1 MRTPGDEAT
10 TIPEVLR
17 ATAARYP
24 DRLALR
30 QPGKSG
36 VQTWTWRQYLEAAE
50 EIAAGLHALGVGRN
64 DHVAI
69 CSETRAE
76 FYLVDQGILM
86 NGSVAAALYP
96 SYPPHELLRTIE
108 LSEAKVLFVE
118 DTKMLAAL
126 RQAPVDRFILMTGAA
141 LPDEKPGALSLAE
154 LRSHGR
160 FAADVSPED
169 NAILYLT
176 SGATGDPKRVLVT
189 QGALTANIHMGP
201 DAITLTPDDITVAFL
216 PSAHIAQRVVVEM
229 LPILTGTPVS
239 FAESLMKLPGELKA
253 VRPTFFL
260 APPRVWERMYSSIR
274 AEILK
279 KPGLVQ
285 KAFHGAVSLGRSAGR
300 LKREGKRVPLHVRLR
315 LALADRLIFTKI
327 RERLGGR
334 LRAAISGAAPLS
346 ADLAEFFEAIGM
358 PLIEGYGL
366 TEGGV
371 AALNPLDSPRPG
383 SIGKA
388 LRGVE
393 FRVGDE
399 GELLL
404 RSPALSSGYHNDP
417 EATAELIRDGW
428 LHTGDIGTIDDDGY
442 IYITGRKKE
451 LIVSSN
457 GKKIFP
463 ARVETFF
470 KFEPLISQLVL
481 AGDRLPHLV
490 ALFTI
495 HPAIAEAL
503 PGAATAGVPLHEAPP
518 VIAEVQR
525 IVTRINKQLAPFEQ
539 IKRFRIL
546 HRDFSI
552 EHGEVTATM
561 KVRRKQVMENFR
573 AELDDLYQRS
583 ASGRGGE

>member
-1 MRTPGDEAT
+1 METPAST
-10 TIPEVLR
+10 AATIPEVLR
-17 ATAARYP
+17 RTAARYP
-24 DRLALR
+24 DGLALR
-30 QPGKSG
+30 QPGKDG
-36 VQTWTWRQYLEAAE
+36 VRTWTWMQYLEAAE
-50 EIAAGLHALGVGRN
+50 EIAAGLKALGIGRG

-96 SYPPHELLRTIE
+96 SYPAAELIRTIG
-108 LSEAKVLFVE
+108 LSGAKVLFVE
-118 DTKMLAAL
+118 DPIMLAAL
-126 RQAPVDRFILMTGAA
+126 RGAPVGHFILMTGEAEGAVSLAA
-141 LPDEKPGALSLAE
+141 L
-154 LRSHGR
+154 RRHGR
-160 FAADVSPED
+160 YAADVLPED
-169 NAILYLT
+169 RAILYLT
-176 SGATGDPKRVLVT
+176 SGATGDPKRVVVT
-189 QGALTANIHMGP
+189 HGALTSNINMGP
-201 DAITLTPDDITVAFL
+201 DVIALGPDDITIAFL
-216 PSAHIAQRVVVEM
+216 PSAHIAQRVVVEL
-229 LPILTGTPVS
+229 LPMLTGTPVS
-239 FAESLMKLPGELKA
+239 FAESLMKLPGELKS

-274 AEILK
+274 AEVQK
-279 KPGLVQ
+279 KPALAQ
-285 KAFHGAVSLGRSAGR
+285 KAFHAAVRLGRAAAKR
-300 LKREGKRVPLHVRLR
+300 KREGKSVPLHMSLP
-315 LALADRLIFTKI
+315 LALAERLIFATI

-334 LRAAISGAAPLS
+334 LRVAISGAAPLS
-346 ADLAEFFEAIGM
+346 ADLAEFFDAIGL

-371 AALNPLDSPRPG
+371 AVFNPVGAPRPG

-388 LRGVE
+388 LKGVE
-393 FRVGDE
+393 VRTADD
-399 GELLL
+399 GELLI

-417 EATAELIRDGW
+417 EATAALIQDGW
-428 LHTGDIGTIDDDGY
+428 LHTGDIATIDADGY

-457 GKKIFP
+457 GKKVFP
-463 ARVETFF
+463 GRVETFF

-495 HPAIAEAL
+495 QPSIAEAI
-503 PGAATAGVPLHEAPP
+503 PGASAAGVPLHEAPQ
-518 VIAEVQR
+518 VVAEVQR
-525 IVTRINKQLAPFEQ
+525 IVTRINRQLAPFEQ

-552 EHGEVTATM
+552 ENGEVTATM
-561 KVRRKQVMENFR
+561 KVRRQQVMENFH

>member
-1 MRTPGDEAT
+1 MPD
-10 TIPEVLR
+10 TIPEILR
-17 ATAARYP
+17 QTAAKYP

-30 QPGKSG
+30 QPSKSG
-36 VQTWTWRQYLEAAE
+36 AQTWTWSQYLQAAE
-50 EIAAGLHALGVGRN
+50 EIAAGLHSLGIARG

-76 FYLVDQGILM
+76 FYLADQGIMM
-86 NGSVAAALYP
+86 NASVAAALYP
-96 SYPPHELLRTIE
+96 SYPPADLLRTIG
-108 LSEAKVLFVE
+108 LSEAKALFVE
-118 DTKMLAAL
+118 DPKTFAAL
-126 RQAPVDRFILMTGAA
+126 KDARVQHFILLTGEA
-141 LPDEKPGALSLAE
+141 LGAISLAE
-154 LRSHGR
+154 LRTHGR
-160 FAADVSPED
+160 RAADISPED
-169 NAILYLT
+169 FAILYLT
-176 SGATGDPKRVLVT
+176 SGATGEPKRVLAT
-189 QGALTANIHMGP
+189 QGSLARNIRMGP
-201 DAITLTPDDITVAFL
+201 DALGLTPDDITVAFL
-216 PSAHIAQRVVVEM
+216 PSAHIAQRVVIEL

-239 FAESLMKLPGELKA
+239 FAESLSKLPGELKS
-253 VRPTFFL
+253 VKPTVFL

-274 AEILK
+274 TEVQK
-279 KPGLVQ
+279 KSPTAQ
-285 KAFHGAVSLGRSAGR
+285 KAFDAAVKLGRNAAR
-300 LKREGKRVPLHVRLR
+300 RRREGKSVPIHIALPLK
-315 LALADRLIFTKI
+315 LADRLIFAQI

-334 LRAAISGAAPLS
+334 MRAAISGAAPLS
-346 ADLAEFFEAIGM
+346 ADLAEFFDAIGM

-371 AALNPLDSPRPG
+371 AVMNPLNAPRPG
-383 SIGKA
+383 SIGKP

-393 FRVGDE
+393 FRTTEE
-399 GELLL
+399 GELML

-417 EATAELIRDGW
+417 AATAELIEDGW
-428 LHTGDIGTIDDDGY
+428 LHTGDIGTIDADGY

-463 ARVETFF
+463 GRVETLF

-495 HPAIAEAL
+495 QPTVAEAI
-503 PGAATAGVPLHEAPP
+503 PGATVPLCESSQVVA
-518 VIAEVQR
+518 AVQR

-546 HRDFSI
+546 PRDFSI

-573 AELDDLYQRS
+573 TELDDLYQRS

>member
-1 MRTPGDEAT
+1 MPKPA
-10 TIPEVLR
+10 TIPEILR

-24 DRLALR
+24 AGPALR
-30 QPGKSG
+30 QPGKNG
-36 VQTWTWRQYLEAAE
+36 VQTWTWSQYLEAAE
-50 EIAAGLHALGVGRN
+50 EIAAGLHALGIGHG

-76 FYLVDQGILM
+76 FYLADQGILM

-96 SYPPHELLRTIE
+96 SYPAAELLRTIA
-108 LSEAKVLFVE
+108 LSEAKALFVE
-118 DTKMLAAL
+118 DAKMLASLHEAIV
-126 RQAPVDRFILMTGAA
+126 QHFILLTGEAS
-141 LPDEKPGALSLAE
+141 GALSLAA
-154 LRSHGR
+154 LRAHGR
-160 FAADVSPED
+160 RVAEVSPED
-169 NAILYLT
+169 KAILYLT
-176 SGATGDPKRVLVT
+176 SGATGEPKRVLAT
-189 QGALTANIHMGP
+189 QGSLVANIRMGP
-201 DAITLTPDDITVAFL
+201 DVIPLTPEDITVAFL
-216 PSAHIAQRVVVEM
+216 PSAHIAQRVVVEL
-229 LPILTGTPVS
+229 LPILSGTPVS
-239 FAESLMKLPGELKA
+239 FAESLMKLPGELKS

-274 AEILK
+274 AEVQK
-279 KPGLVQ
+279 KPAVAQ
-285 KAFHGAVSLGRSAGR
+285 KAFRAAVALGRAAAR
-300 LKREGKRVPLHVRLR
+300 RKREGKRIPLYMSLP
-315 LALADRLIFTKI
+315 LKMADRLIFAQI

-334 LRAAISGAAPLS
+334 LRVAISGAAPLA

-371 AALNPLDSPRPG
+371 AAFNPLNAPRPG

-388 LRGVE
+388 LRGVQ
-393 FRVGDE
+393 FRTSDE
-399 GELLL
+399 GELLI
-404 RSPALSSGYHNDP
+404 RSPALSTGYHNDP
-417 EATAELIRDGW
+417 AATAELIEDGW
-428 LHTGDIGTIDDDGY
+428 LHTGDIGTIDGDGY

-463 ARVETFF
+463 ARVETLF

-481 AGDRLPHLV
+481 AGDKLPHLV
-490 ALFTI
+490 ALFTLQ
-495 HPAIAEAL
+495 PSVAEAI
-503 PGAATAGVPLHEAPP
+503 PGAANGGGPLHEAPP

-546 HRDFSI
+546 PRDFSI
-552 EHGEVTATM
+552 ERGEMTATM

-573 AELDDLYQRS
+573 AELDDLYRRS

>member
-1 MRTPGDEAT
+1 MKTTASRAT
-10 TIPEVLR
+10 TIPAILR
-17 ATAARYP
+17 GTAARYP
-24 DRLALR
+24 ERLALR
-30 QPGKSG
+30 QPGKAG
-36 VQTWTWRQYLEAAE
+36 VQTWTWKQYLEAAE
-50 EIAAGLHALGVGRN
+50 KIAAGLHALGIGRG

-76 FYLVDQGILM
+76 FYLADQGILM

-96 SYPPHELLRTIE
+96 SYPAPELLRTIA
-108 LSEAKVLFVE
+108 LAEAKTLFVE
-118 DTKMLAAL
+118 DPKMFAAL
-126 RQAPVDRFILMTGAA
+126 QEAPVAHFILLTGEA
-141 LPDEKPGALSLAE
+141 EGAISLQS

-160 FAADVSPED
+160 RAAEVSPDD

-176 SGATGDPKRVLVT
+176 SGATGDPKRVLTT
-189 QGALTANIHMGP
+189 QGSLAANIQMGP
-201 DAITLTPDDITVAFL
+201 AVIDLTPDDITVAFL
-216 PSAHIAQRVVVEM
+216 PSAHIAQRVVVEL

-253 VRPTFFL
+253 VRPTLFL

-274 AEILK
+274 TEVQK
-279 KPGLVQ
+279 KPALAQ
-285 KAFHGAVSLGRSAGR
+285 KAFNGAVKLGRQAAALRRAGKQVPPHLR
-300 LKREGKRVPLHVRLR
+300 LP
-315 LALADRLIFTKI
+315 LALADRVIFQKI

-371 AALNPLDSPRPG
+371 AAFNPVSAPRPG

-388 LRGVE
+388 LPGVE
-393 FRVGDE
+393 FRVSED

-417 EATAELIRDGW
+417 AATAELIQDGW
-428 LHTGDIGTIDDDGY
+428 LHTGDVGTIDGEGY

-463 ARVETFF
+463 ARVETLF

-495 HPAIAEAL
+495 QPSVAEAI
-503 PGAATAGVPLHEAPP
+503 PGAASAGVPLHEAPP

-525 IVTRINKQLAPFEQ
+525 IVTRINRQLAPFEQ
-539 IKRFRIL
+539 IKRFRIV

-561 KVRRKQVMENFR
+561 KVRRKQVLENFR

>member
-1 MRTPGDEAT
+1 MQNQGTNPT
-10 TIPEVLR
+10 TIPEILR

-30 QPGKSG
+30 QPGKAG
-36 VQTWTWRQYLEAAE
+36 VETWTWSQYLEAAE
-50 EIAAGLHALGVGRN
+50 EIAAGLTWLGIGRG

-96 SYPPHELLRTIE
+96 SYPPAELVRTVA
-108 LSEAKVLFVE
+108 LSEAKALFVE
-118 DTKMLAAL
+118 DPKMLAAL
-126 RQAPVDRFILMTGAA
+126 REAPVEHFILLTGEA
-141 LPDEKPGALSLAE
+141 PGAISLAA

-160 FAADVSPED
+160 RAADVSAED
-169 NAILYLT
+169 KAILYLT

-189 QGALTANIHMGP
+189 QGSLTANIQMGP
-201 DAITLTPDDITVAFL
+201 DVIALTPDDITVAFL

-229 LPILTGTPVS
+229 LPILSGTPVS
-239 FAESLMKLPGELKA
+239 FAESLSKLPGELKS
-253 VRPTFFL
+253 VKPTVFL
-260 APPRVWERMYSSIR
+260 APPRVWERMFSSIR
-274 AEILK
+274 TEVNK
-279 KPGLVQ
+279 KPPAAQ
-285 KAFHGAVSLGRSAGR
+285 KAFHAAVGLGRRAAE
-300 LKREGKRVPLHVRLR
+300 LKRAGKRVPLYIRL
-315 LALADRLIFTKI
+315 LLGLADRLIFAQI

-334 LRAAISGAAPLS
+334 LRVAISGAAPLS
-346 ADLAEFFEAIGM
+346 ADLAEFFEAIGI

-371 AALNPLDSPRPG
+371 AAFNPVDAPRPG

-393 FRVGDE
+393 FRTGED
-399 GELLL
+399 GELLI

-417 EATAELIRDGW
+417 AATAELIQNGW
-428 LHTGDIGTIDDDGY
+428 LHTGDIGTIDADGY

-463 ARVETFF
+463 GRVETLF
-470 KFEPLISQLVL
+470 KFEPLISQLVV

-495 HPAIAEAL
+495 HSPVAEAI
-503 PGAATAGVPLHEAPP
+503 PGAASAVSSGVPLNEVRE

-546 HRDFSI
+546 PRDFSI

>member
-1 MRTPGDEAT
+1 MSANITRPT

-17 ATAARYP
+17 QTAARFG

-36 VQTWTWRQYLEAAE
+36 VQTWTWNQYLEAAE
-50 EIAAGLHALGVGRN
+50 EIAAGLHSLGIGHG

-76 FYLVDQGILM
+76 FYLADQGILT

-96 SYPPHELLRTIE
+96 SYPAADLLRTIE
-108 LSEAKVLFVE
+108 LSEAKALFVE
-118 DTKMLAAL
+118 DPKILAAL
-126 RQAPVDRFILMTGAA
+126 KSASVQHFILLTGEA
-141 LPDEKPGALSLAE
+141 EGAISLAT

-160 FAADVSPED
+160 RAAEVRPED

-176 SGATGDPKRVLVT
+176 SGATGEPKRVMTT
-189 QGALTANIHMGP
+189 QGSLTANIYMGP
-201 DAITLTPDDITVAFL
+201 AVVGLTPDDITVAFL
-216 PSAHIAQRVVVEM
+216 PSAHIAQRVVVELLPM
-229 LPILTGTPVS
+229 LSGTPVS
-239 FAESLMKLPGELKA
+239 FAESLSKLPGELKS
-253 VRPTFFL
+253 VKPTLFL
-260 APPRVWERMYSSIR
+260 APPRVWERMYTSIR
-274 AEILK
+274 TEVQK
-279 KPGLVQ
+279 KSPTAQ
-285 KAFHGAVSLGRSAGR
+285 KAFHAAVELGRNAAR
-300 LKREGKRVPLHVRLR
+300 RRREGKFVPPHVSLLLT
-315 LALADRLIFTKI
+315 LANRLIFSKI

-334 LRAAISGAAPLS
+334 LRVAISGAAPLS
-346 ADLAEFFEAIGM
+346 ADLAEFYEAIGI

-371 AALNPLDSPRPG
+371 AAFNPVDAPRPG

-388 LRGVE
+388 LVGVE
-393 FRVGDE
+393 FRTTEE
-399 GELLL
+399 GELIL
-404 RSPALSSGYHNDP
+404 RSPGLSSGYHNDP
-417 EATAELIRDGW
+417 AATAELIQDGW
-428 LHTGDIGTIDDDGY
+428 LHTGDIGTIDAEGY

-463 ARVETFF
+463 GRVETLF

-495 HPAIAEAL
+495 HPGVAEAI
-503 PGAATAGVPLHEAPP
+503 PGATSAGVPLNDAPP
-518 VIAEVQR
+518 VIAEVQS
-525 IVTRINKQLAPFEQ
+525 IVNRINKQLAPFEQ

-546 HRDFSI
+546 PREFSI

-561 KVRRKQVMENFR
+561 KVRRKQVMENFK

>member
-1 MRTPGDEAT
+1 MAAAKPT
-10 TIPEVLR
+10 TIPETLR
-17 ATAARYP
+17 QTALRYP

-30 QPGKSG
+30 QPSKSG
-36 VQTWTWRQYLEAAE
+36 VQTWTWSQYLEAAE
-50 EIAAGLHALGVGRN
+50 EIAAGLHSLGIGRG

-76 FYLVDQGILM
+76 FYLADQGILM

-96 SYPPHELLRTIE
+96 SYPPEELLRTVG
-108 LSEAKVLFVE
+108 LSEAIALFVE
-118 DTKMLAAL
+118 DPKTFAAL
-126 RQAPVDRFILMTGAA
+126 RSAPVKHFILLTGEA
-141 LPDEKPGALSLAE
+141 EGAISLAS
-154 LRSHGR
+154 LRTHGR
-160 FAADVSPED
+160 HAETVTPED

-189 QGALTANIHMGP
+189 QGAFTANMNMAP
-201 DAITLTPDDITVAFL
+201 DVIPLTPDDITVAFL
-216 PSAHIAQRVVVEM
+216 PSAHIAQRAVVEM
-229 LPILTGTPVS
+229 LPILSGTPVS
-239 FAESLMKLPGELKA
+239 FAESLSKLPGELKS

-274 AEILK
+274 TEVAK
-279 KPGLVQ
+279 KPAAAQ
-285 KAFHGAVSLGRSAGR
+285 KFFHTAVEVGRSAGR
-300 LKREGKRVPLHVRLR
+300 LKREGKRVPLYSRLLLR
-315 LALADRLIFTKI
+315 LADRMIFAKI

-334 LRAAISGAAPLS
+334 VRTAISGAAPLS

-371 AALNPLDSPRPG
+371 AAINPLNAPRPG
-383 SIGKA
+383 SVGKA
-388 LRGVE
+388 LPGVE
-393 FRVGDE
+393 FRLSDE

-417 EATAELIRDGW
+417 AATAELIENGW
-428 LHTGDIGTIDDDGY
+428 LHTGDIGTIDKDGY

-463 ARVETFF
+463 ARIETLF
-470 KFEPLISQLVL
+470 KFEPLISQLLL
-481 AGDRLPHLV
+481 AGDKLPHVV

-495 HPAIAEAL
+495 NPSAAESI
-503 PGAATAGVPLHEAPP
+503 PGAKQPLYLSPQ
-518 VIAEVQR
+518 VTDEVQR

-546 HRDFSI
+546 PRDFSI
-552 EHGEVTATM
+552 EHGEMTATM
-561 KVRRKQVMENFR
+561 KVRRKQVMDNFKT
-573 AELDDLYQRS
+573 ELDDLYTRS

>member
-1 MRTPGDEAT
+1 MN

-17 ATAARYP
+17 QTAGRYC

-30 QPGKSG
+30 QPGKTG
-36 VQTWTWRQYLEAAE
+36 VQTWTWKQYLEAAE
-50 EIAAGLHALGVGRN
+50 EIAAGLHHLGIQRG

-96 SYPPHELLRTIE
+96 SYPPADLLRTIE
-108 LSEAKVLFVE
+108 LSEAKALFVE
-118 DTKMLAAL
+118 DPKMLAAL
-126 RQAPVDRFILMTGAA
+126 RGAPVQHFILMTGEA
-141 LPDEKPGALSLAE
+141 EGAVSLAD
-154 LRSHGR
+154 LRRHGR
-160 FAADVSPED
+160 YAAEISPED

-189 QGALTANIHMGP
+189 HGAVVANIKMGP
-201 DAITLTPDDITVAFL
+201 HVINLTPEDITVAFL

-229 LPILTGTPVS
+229 LPLLTGTPVS
-239 FAESLMKLPGELKA
+239 FAESLSKLPGELKA
-253 VRPTFFL
+253 VKPTFFL
-260 APPRVWERMYSSIR
+260 APPRVWERMYTSIR
-274 AEILK
+274 TELAK
-279 KPGLVQ
+279 KPPFAQ
-285 KAFHGAVSLGRSAGR
+285 KAFNAAVNLGRTVAR
-300 LKREGKRVPLHVRLR
+300 IKREGKPVPFYLNFMLG
-315 LALADRLIFTKI
+315 LADRKIFAQI

-334 LRAAISGAAPLS
+334 LKGAISGAAPLS
-346 ADLAEFFEAIGM
+346 ADLAEFYEAIGM

-371 AALNPLDSPRPG
+371 AALNPMNAPRPG

-388 LRGVE
+388 LPGVE
-393 FRVGDE
+393 FRLSDE

-404 RSPALSSGYHNDP
+404 RSPALSKGYHNDP
-417 EATAELIRDGW
+417 DATAELIENGW
-428 LHTGDIGTIDDDGY
+428 LHTGDIGTIDHEGY
-442 IYITGRKKE
+442 IRITGRKKE

-463 ARVETFF
+463 GRVETLF
-470 KFEPLISQLVL
+470 KFEPLISQLLL
-481 AGDRLPHLV
+481 AGDKLPHLV

-495 HPAIAEAL
+495 QPSVAETL
-503 PGAATAGVPLHEAPP
+503 PGATAPLHESP
-518 VIAEVQR
+518 VVIGEVDR
-525 IVTRINKQLAPFEQ
+525 IVRRINKQLAPFEQ

-546 HRDFSI
+546 PRDFSI

>member
-1 MRTPGDEAT
+1 MDSPGSTPN
-10 TIPEVLR
+10 TIPEILR
-17 ATAARYP
+17 QTAARYP

-30 QPGKSG
+30 QPSKSG
-36 VQTWTWRQYLEAAE
+36 VQTWTWSEYLQAAE
-50 EIAAGLHALGVGRN
+50 EIAAGLHALGIGHG

-76 FYLVDQGILM
+76 FYLADQGILM
-86 NGSVAAALYP
+86 NASVAAALYP
-96 SYPPHELLRTIE
+96 SYPPAELLRTVA
-108 LSEAKVLFVE
+108 LSEAKALFVE
-118 DTKMLAAL
+118 DPKTFEALREAPVQHFILLTGEASGAISLAAL
-126 RQAPVDRFILMTGAA
+126 RT
-141 LPDEKPGALSLAE
+141 
-154 LRSHGR
+154 HGR
-160 FAADVSPED
+160 RSADVSPED

-176 SGATGDPKRVLVT
+176 SGATGEPKRVLAT
-189 QGALTANIHMGP
+189 QGSIARNIQMGP
-201 DAITLTPDDITVAFL
+201 DAIPLGPDDITVAFL
-216 PSAHIAQRVVVEM
+216 PSAHIAQRVVIEM

-239 FAESLMKLPGELKA
+239 FAESLMKLPGELKS
-253 VRPTFFL
+253 VKPTVFL

-274 AEILK
+274 TEVQK
-279 KPGLVQ
+279 KPPIAQ
-285 KAFHGAVSLGRSAGR
+285 KLFHAAVDLGRNAAQR
-300 LKREGKRVPLHVRLR
+300 KRSGKRIPLYIALP
-315 LALADRLIFTKI
+315 LKLADRLIFAQI

-334 LRAAISGAAPLS
+334 LRVAISGAAPLS
-346 ADLAEFFEAIGM
+346 AELAEFFEAIGM

-371 AALNPLDSPRPG
+371 AALNPLNAPKPG
-383 SIGKA
+383 SIGKP

-393 FRVGDE
+393 FRLGEE

-417 EATAELIRDGW
+417 AATAELIENGW
-428 LHTGDIGTIDDDGY
+428 LHTGDIGTIDADGY

-451 LIVSSN
+451 LIVASN

-463 ARVETFF
+463 GRVETLF
-470 KFEPLISQLVL
+470 KFEPLISQMMV

-495 HPAIAEAL
+495 QPNIAEAV
-503 PGAATAGVPLHEAPP
+503 PGAATAGLPLHEAPP

-525 IVTRINKQLAPFEQ
+525 IVTRVNKQLAPFEQ